1 MENHSFSPLYVAKLP
16 LKALYALNKST
27 IELSKPVMIQIGPIA
42 SAGLNYLESINQQ
55 LAVPLNNS
63 SKSSFTKEV
72 QRLDAERDTDINE
85 IKRVTASFLKS
96 SNLEKKSAASL
107 LQLFVSPFWEVDG
120 MPQDIETGIVDD
132 MIAKYNARVDL
143 MAAAKVIDVADLFVS
158 AAEKNRAFD
167 LKWKSRNAEYSERPE
182 SASSLKPIAVAAYIQ
197 YCTAIEQMM
206 NFAPNDTVT
215 ALFNQMD
222 ELRKSYRSQEGGKD
236 TPATPDATANK

>member
-16 LKALYALNKST
+16 VKALYALNKST
-27 IELSKPVMIQIGPIA
+27 IELSRPVIIQIGPVA
-42 SAGLNYLESINQQ
+42 GAGLNYLDSINQQ

-72 QRLDAERDTDINE
+72 QKLDAERDTDIKE

-96 SNLEKKSAASL
+96 SNPEKKSAASV
-107 LQLFVSPFWEVDG
+107 LQLFLAPFWNVDD
-120 MPQDIETGIVDD
+120 MPQDIETGNVDD
-132 MIAKYNARVDL
+132 MIAKYNARPDL
-143 MAAAKVIDVADLFVS
+143 MAAARIIDVDSLFLSVAD
-158 AAEKNRAFD
+158 KNRAFD

-182 SASSLKPIAVAAYIQ
+182 SATSLKPIVVAAYIQ

-206 NFAPNDTVT
+206 KFTPNDTVT

-236 TPATPDATANK
+236 TPAAPDATENK

>member
-1 MENHSFSPLYVAKLP
+1 MENHSLSPLYVAKLP

-27 IELSKPVMIQIGPIA
+27 IELSMPVMRQIGPVA
-42 SAGLNYLESINQQ
+42 AAGLNYLESINQQ

-72 QRLDAERDTDINE
+72 QKLDAERDTDINE
-85 IKRVTASFLKS
+85 IKRVTASYLKS
-96 SNLEKKSAASL
+96 SNAEKKSAASL
-107 LQLFVSPFWEVDG
+107 LQLFLAPFWAVDS
-120 MPQDIETGIVDD
+120 MPQDIETGNVDD
-132 MIAKYNARVDL
+132 MIAKYNARPDL
-143 MAAAKVIDVADLFVS
+143 IAAANVIDVAGLFVS
-158 AAEKNRAFD
+158 TAEKNRVFD

-182 SASSLKPIAVAAYIQ
+182 SASSLKPIAIAAYIQ

-236 TPATPDATANK
+236 TPATPDAAAN

>member
-1 MENHSFSPLYVAKLP
+1 MENHSLSPLYVAKLP

-27 IELSKPVMIQIGPIA
+27 IELSKPIAGQIGPIA
-42 SAGLNYLESINQQ
+42 QAGLNYLESINLQ

-72 QRLDAERDTDINE
+72 QKLDAERDTDINE
-85 IKRVTASFLKS
+85 IKRVTASYLKS
-96 SNLEKKSAASL
+96 SNPEKKSAASL
-107 LQLFVSPFWEVDG
+107 LQLFLAPFWAVDG
-120 MPQDIETGIVDD
+120 MPQDIETGIVED
-132 MIAKYNARVDL
+132 MIAKYNARPDLVD
-143 MAAAKVIDVADLFVS
+143 AARTIDVDSLFVS
-158 AAEKNRAFD
+158 AADKNRAFD

-182 SASSLKPIAVAAYIQ
+182 SASSLKPIVIAAYIQ

-236 TPATPDATANK
+236 TPPTPESK